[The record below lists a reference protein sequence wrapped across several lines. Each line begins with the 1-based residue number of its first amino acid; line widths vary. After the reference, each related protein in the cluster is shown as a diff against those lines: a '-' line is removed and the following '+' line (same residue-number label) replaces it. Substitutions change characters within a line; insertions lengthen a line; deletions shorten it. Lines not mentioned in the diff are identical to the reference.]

1 MGINIKQNNLH
12 NDKKRGVKMDS
23 LASKTYSEIIE
34 YILKNHHSYLK
45 RELPEIER
53 LVFTI
58 YKVHFFDSGDV
69 LDKVHKLYGQLK
81 ATLESHIIKEERALF
96 FDIKDYEKRPSR
108 ALLEKVLQGINNVEK
123 DAEEVVEILKNI
135 RETTKDFELPPT
147 SCPTFD
153 NTYKKLQELERELYN
168 HIEVENKILFNRLK
182 NEK

>member
-1 MGINIKQNNLH
+1 MDNLQN
-12 NDKKRGVKMDS
+12 
-23 LASKTYSEIIE
+23 KTYSEIIE

-69 LDKVHKLYGQLK
+69 LEKVHKLFGQLK
-81 ATLESHIIKEERALF
+81 ATLESHIIKEERAVF
-96 FDIKDYEKRPSR
+96 FDIKDFEKKPSKE
-108 ALLEKVLQGINNVEK
+108 LLDKVLAGVKNVEK
-123 DAEEVVEILKNI
+123 DTEEIMDILKNI
-135 RETTKDFELPPT
+135 RESTKGFELPPT

-153 NTYKKLQELERELYN
+153 NTYNKLEELERDLIK
-168 HIEVENKILFNRLK
+168 HIEVENQVLFERLK